1 MIRRIIVVLLSA
13 GAVAGAVALDRR
25 PVEPAVFAIATEP
38 GTPVVPGGDAMGGA
52 TWFCGGT
59 PALGAADG
67 GEYGGEV
74 VVTNTGESPSS
85 GTVSIFSVDAE
96 PVRVPVS
103 VEPRSQ
109 SVVDLDAV
117 VTGNYVSAMV
127 ELDRTTVSVEQ
138 RALHP
143 AGNAVVPCSN
153 STSDTWFAADGF
165 TAEGSDLRLLI
176 TNPYLSPA
184 IVDIGI
190 STQAGPRTPTTL
202 QGFVVPP
209 LSLRVVNLEEAGF
222 RDEPVVGFQLRATT
236 GRVVVAKD
244 QHFLGAGRLAH
255 VTTMAAPSLDS
266 QWWFADGEK
275 GAGIS
280 ESLVLF
286 NPTDSDVE
294 ADIMVLGLGT
304 VPSADGTVQV
314 PLELAPTTLTI
325 PSNEVVLFD
334 TAGLPGLPDGTHGFL
349 VTTRSSAS
357 LVVERV
363 ITRPSGE
370 SVATSVVLGAQPRAL
385 SSRWIVPVTP
395 SIPLEDALVVLNAS
409 AEAGTVDILSIGP
422 GGEEPLPGLSDVPLA
437 ANSVLT
443 IDLLDAVSV
452 GRPVIVVSDQP
463 IVVER
468 RLERS
473 ATSSGRGGSLALP
486 E

>member
-1 MIRRIIVVLLSA
+1 VIRRLLVVAVAA
-13 GAVAGAVALDRR
+13 GAVLGALALERR
-25 PVEPAVFAIATEP
+25 TPEVPVFADTLEP
-38 GTPVVPGGDAMGGA
+38 GTPMVPGGDAVGGA

-59 PALGAADG
+59 PALGAAEG

-74 VVTNTGESPSS
+74 IVTNTGESPSS
-85 GTVSIFSVDAE
+85 GTVTVFSVNSA
-96 PVRVPVS
+96 PIALPVS

-109 SVVDLDAV
+109 TVVDLDAV
-117 VTGNYVSAMV
+117 VVGNYVSAMV
-127 ELDRTTVSVEQ
+127 ELDRATVSVEQ
-138 RALHP
+138 KALHP
-143 AGNAVVPCSN
+143 AGDAVVSCAN
-153 STSDTWFAADGF
+153 STSARWFGADGF

-190 STQAGPRTPTTL
+190 STQAGPRSPGSL

-209 LSLRVVNLEEAGF
+209 RSLRVVNLEEAGF
-222 RDEPVVGFQLRATT
+222 RDEPVVGFEVSAAT

-255 VTTMAAPSLDS
+255 LTSMASPALDS

-275 GAGIS
+275 GAGVS
-280 ESLVLF
+280 ERLVLF
-286 NPTDSDVE
+286 NPTDADVE

-304 VPSADGTVQV
+304 VPSADGASQV
-314 PLELAPTTLTI
+314 PVELAPTTLSV
-325 PSNEVVLFD
+325 PSREVVVFD
-334 TAGLPGLPDGTHGFL
+334 TAGLPGLPDGPHGFL
-349 VTTRSSAS
+349 VSTRSTAS
-357 LVVERV
+357 IVVERV
-363 ITRPSGE
+363 VTRPAGD
-370 SVATSVVLGAQPRAL
+370 SVTTSVVLGAQPRAL

-395 SIPLEDALVVLNAS
+395 AIPLEDALVVLNAS
-409 AEAGTVDILSIGP
+409 AEAGTVDVLSIGP

-437 ANSVLT
+437 ANSVLS
-443 IDLLDAVSV
+443 IDLLDPVSV

-463 IVVER
+463 ILVER